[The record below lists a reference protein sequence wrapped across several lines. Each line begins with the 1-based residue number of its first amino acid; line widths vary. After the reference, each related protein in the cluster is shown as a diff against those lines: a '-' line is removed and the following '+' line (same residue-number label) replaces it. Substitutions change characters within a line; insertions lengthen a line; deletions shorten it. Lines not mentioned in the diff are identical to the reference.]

1 MRIRFMAWTLGGVA
15 LFIGCTAVPSRFDS
29 TAPLG
34 LDEFMAVPENNP
46 LTPLKIALGERLFF
60 DRALSRDRGI
70 ACASCHRPE
79 HAFSDTSA
87 VSGGVGAR
95 HGRRNSP
102 TLLNRGYGRSLFWD
116 GRVTALEEQVLHPIQ
131 DSLEMDLPLQEL
143 VSRLRADRFYRAEFR
158 RVFQDGVTSGNVA
171 RALASYLRTLR
182 SGGAPVDR
190 YRHGDSTALSAAAQ
204 RGLTLFLGPANC
216 AACHVGPN
224 FTDEQFHNTGVAWRS
239 GISPTDSGRAAITR
253 AARDVGAF
261 KTPTL
266 REAACTA
273 PYMHDGSLRTLEDV
287 IDFYDRGGHAN
298 PHLDEEIR
306 PLRLD
311 AEEKGSLL
319 ALLRALGGGCRP
331 GRSVGSRAPR

>member
-1 MRIRFMAWTLGGVA
+1 VRIRFVAWTLGGVTL
-15 LFIGCTAVPSRFDS
+15 LFGCTAAPSTFNW

-34 LDEFMAVPENNP
+34 LDEFIAVPESNP
-46 LTPLKIALGERLFF
+46 LTPRKIALGERLFF
-60 DRALSRDRGI
+60 DRALSSDGSI

-87 VSGGVGAR
+87 VSTGVGAR
-95 HGRRNSP
+95 RGRRNSP

-116 GRVTALEEQVLHPIQ
+116 GRVVSLEEQVLHPIQ

-143 VSRLRADRFYRAEFR
+143 VNRLRDDQFYRAEFR

-182 SGGAPVDR
+182 SGGAPIDR

-204 RGLTLFLGPANC
+204 RGLTLFLGRASC
-216 AACHVGPN
+216 AACHAGPN
-224 FTDEQFHNTGVAWRS
+224 FTDEQFHNTGVAWRR
-239 GISPTDSGRAAITR
+239 GSPTDSGRAAVTR
-253 AARDVGAF
+253 AAQDVGAF

-266 REAACTA
+266 RDVACTA
-273 PYMHDGSLRTLEDV
+273 PYMHDGSLRTLDDV

-298 PHLDEEIR
+298 ANLDGEIQ

-311 AEEKGSLL
+311 AEEKRSLVV
-319 ALLRALGGGCRP
+319 LLSALGEDCRRVRP
-331 GRSVGSRAPR
+331 IGSRASR

>member
-1 MRIRFMAWTLGGVA
+1 
-15 LFIGCTAVPSRFDS
+15 
-29 TAPLG
+29 
-34 LDEFMAVPENNP
+34 
-46 LTPLKIALGERLFF
+46 
-60 DRALSRDRGI
+60 
-70 ACASCHRPE
+70 
-79 HAFSDTSA
+79 
-87 VSGGVGAR
+87 
-95 HGRRNSP
+95 
-102 TLLNRGYGRSLFWD
+102 
-116 GRVTALEEQVLHPIQ
+116 
-131 DSLEMDLPLQEL
+131 
-143 VSRLRADRFYRAEFR
+143 
-158 RVFQDGVTSGNVA
+158 VFQDGVTSGNVA